1 MERSYEMFKA
11 DGALIRELLE
21 EREKEFFHAME
32 LNETRQEGEEIGK
45 RYGMVNLLSRMIMK
59 KYHKDATDYLKQCNE
74 DELERISDLI
84 NDNVPYE
91 KLVEQYIK
99 E

>member
-1 MERSYEMFKA
+1 MERSYEMFKS

-32 LNETRQEGEEIGK
+32 LNETRQEGMKE
-45 RYGMVNLLSRMIMK
+45 GMIKMLSHLIMK

-74 DELERISDLI
+74 DELERISDLM

-91 KLVEQYIK
+91 SLVKQYMVD
-99 E
+99 

>member
-1 MERSYEMFKA
+1 MIGHMEISYEMFKT
-11 DGALIRELLE
+11 DVTLIRELLE
-21 EREKEFFHAME
+21 EREKEFFRAME
-32 LNETRQEGEEIGK
+32 INETEENGK
-45 RYGMVNLLSRMIMK
+45 RKGIVNLLSRMIMK

-74 DELERISDLI
+74 DELERISDLM

>member
-1 MERSYEMFKA
+1 MIRYMEISYE

-32 LNETRQEGEEIGK
+32 LNETEEIGK
-45 RYGMVNLLSRMIMK
+45 RKGMVNLLNTLIKM
-59 KYHKDATDYLKQCNE
+59 KYHEDAEKWLSQCNE
-74 DELERISDLI
+74 SELIQILAMV

-91 KLVEQYIK
+91 NLIKQYMK
-99 E
+99 K